1 MMSNTFKSVKYTL
14 TLFAACMLFS
24 SLCLSL
30 EIKVKDKA
38 LVDGETVSLGDIATF
53 QPADDIRV
61 DRLSAIEISVSPAP
75 DTIRKIEKDLI
86 MYRVAH
92 HINGDK
98 NITLSTPES
107 IIVERESQVISGKT
121 LEKIFTDYVF
131 GNSPFDQDEI
141 VIEKINTPSSI
152 AFPKG
157 RLDWE
162 ISEKQNNSNS
172 GNISINVE
180 FYLEGEPQRKIV
192 LSGRVG
198 IIKEVIKANR
208 NINKGE
214 LISLKDITLVSEK
227 GKNNKNSISSIE
239 DVIGKRAT
247 RRIQADQAIQNGMV
261 MMPPAIEKGAQV
273 MIRAENEE
281 LVITA
286 SGKALEEGSVGDQI
300 RVMNITSGKEIIA
313 TVKRANLVQVQF

>member
-1 MMSNTFKSVKYTL
+1 MINNTFKSVKYSL

-61 DRLSAIEISVSPAP
+61 DRLRAIEISVSPAP
-75 DTIRKIEKDLI
+75 DTIRRIEKELI
-86 MYRVAH
+86 MYRVANH
-92 HINGDK
+92 VNRDK
-98 NITLSTPES
+98 DITLSMPES
-107 IIVERESQVISGKT
+107 VVVERESQVISGKT
-121 LEKIFTDYVF
+121 LEKIFTDYVLE
-131 GNSPFDQDEI
+131 NSPFDQDEI
-141 VIEKINTPSSI
+141 VIEKINTPLSL

-162 ISEKQNNSNS
+162 ITEKQKNNYS
-172 GNISINVE
+172 GNISINVD
-180 FYLEGEPQRKIV
+180 FYLEGELQRKIV
-192 LSGRVG
+192 LSGKVG
-198 IIKEVIKANR
+198 INKEVIKATR

-214 LISLKDITLVSEK
+214 LISSKDITIVSEK
-227 GKNNKNSISSIE
+227 GKNTKNSISSIE

-247 RRIQADQAIQNGMV
+247 RRIQADQTLQNGMV
-261 MMPPAIEKGAQV
+261 MVPPAIEKGAQI
-273 MIRAENEE
+273 MIRAENDE

-300 RVMNITSGKEIIA
+300 RVMNIASGKEIMA
-313 TVKRANLVQVQF
+313 TVKRHDLVQVQF